1 MSDGSH
7 IQNLILGIIAR
18 FARYLIDYGM
28 VYILQSP
35 LYEQNGKF
43 WFPGDPLQPG
53 TNLPVG
59 LDPKKGHWRR
69 YKGLG
74 SIVRDQVYD
83 AFYNP
88 STRRLIQVT
97 PDGIDYFLSLV
108 EDIDVRK
115 DLLTQSGI
123 LGDPYNLNN
132 IC

>member
-1 MSDGSH
+1 MKIRQS
-7 IQNLILGIIAR
+7 
-18 FARYLIDYGM
+18 
-28 VYILQSP
+28 YI
-35 LYEQNGKF
+35 NI
-43 WFPGDPLQPG
+43 
-53 TNLPVG
+53 TV
-59 LDPKKGHWRR
+59 
-69 YKGLG
+69 G
-74 SIVRDQVYD
+74 SIPKEFVYD

>member
-1 MSDGSH
+1 
-7 IQNLILGIIAR
+7 
-18 FARYLIDYGM
+18 M

-35 LYEQNGKF
+35 LFEQNGKF
-43 WFPGDPLQPG
+43 FYPGDPLQPG
-53 TNLPVG
+53 TSLPVG
-59 LDPKKGHWRR
+59 LDSKKGGWHRW
-69 YKGLG
+69 KGLG
-74 SIVRDQVYD
+74 SVGKEFVYD
-83 AFYNP
+83 VFYNP
-88 STRRLIQVT
+88 ATRRLIQVT

>member
-7 IQNLILGIIAR
+7 IINLILYVISKYAR
-18 FARYLIDYGM
+18 FLIDYGM

-35 LYEQNGKF
+35 LYEQGGKF

-59 LDPKKGHWRR
+59 LDLKKGHWRR
-69 YKGLG
+69 WKGLG
-74 SIVRDQVYD
+74 SIPKEFVYD

-88 STRRLIQVT
+88 ATRRLIQVT

-108 EDIDVRK
+108 EDINIRK

-123 LGDPYNLNN
+123 LGDPYNLNSV
-132 IC
+132 C